1 MTFLA
6 AALLFGLVIFIHEL
20 GHFLAAKYAGVRVL
34 KFSIGFGPKIVGRT
48 VGETEYVLSAIPLGG
63 YVKMHGEDPD
73 DEQAES
79 PIVDPER
86 SFKAQPLWKRAL
98 IVFSGPFF
106 NILLTFVLFSGLL
119 ASGVE
124 VPVPDVKNLMPVI
137 DSVDPDFPAAAAG
150 IKPGDRIIRI
160 DTTEVNTWID
170 VVSLVAQSPDK
181 LLKVVV
187 LRGESTQTIEVAP
200 RGVAATDRDGKS
212 ITIGRLGIR
221 KLGQGIFS
229 FIKSDSLLDA
239 PVKGAY
245 ATWKMGTVIIDS
257 VVMTI
262 QGEISSKN
270 IGGPIQ
276 IITESGKA
284 ASAGAISYLLFMAL
298 ISVNLGMLNLL
309 PIPVLDGGHLL
320 FMAIESVTGRPLSDR
335 AMMIAQRIGMT
346 LLAMLMA
353 FAMYN
358 DLFRLLGR

>member
-20 GHFLAAKYAGVRVL
+20 GHFLAAKFSGVRVL
-34 KFSIGFGPKIVGRT
+34 KFSIGFGPKIIGRT
-48 VGETEYVLSAIPLGG
+48 IGETEYLLSAIPLGG

-73 DEQAES
+73 DEPSDA
-79 PIVDPER
+79 PITDPER
-86 SFKAQPLWKRAL
+86 SFKAQALWKRAL

-106 NILLTFVLFSGLL
+106 NILLTFALFSGLL

-150 IKPGDRIIRI
+150 IKAGDRILRI
-160 DTTEVNTWID
+160 GTTDINTWID
-170 VVSLVAQSPDK
+170 VVGMVAQNPGK
-181 LLKVVV
+181 PLKILVQ
-187 LRGESTQTIEVAP
+187 RGESQKTIEVAP
-200 RGVAATDRDGKS
+200 KSVEVADRDGKTV
-212 ITIGRLGIR
+212 TIGRLGIR
-221 KLGQGIFS
+221 KQGQGIFS

-239 PVKGAY
+239 PAKGAY

-320 FMAIESVTGRPLSDR
+320 FMAIESITGKPLSDK
-335 AMMIAQRIGMT
+335 AMMFAQRIGML
-346 LLAMLMA
+346 LLATLMA

-358 DLFRLLGR
+358 DLFRLFAR

>member
-1 MTFLA
+1 MTILA

-20 GHFLAAKYAGVRVL
+20 GHFLAAKFAGVKVL
-34 KFSIGFGPKIVGRT
+34 KFSIGFGPKLVGRT
-48 VGETEYVLSAIPLGG
+48 IGETEYVIAPIPLGG

-73 DEQAES
+73 DETPEEALA
-79 PIVDPER
+79 DPER

-106 NILLTFVLFSGLL
+106 NILLTFALFTGLL
-119 ASGVE
+119 AGGVE

-137 DSVDPDFPAAAAG
+137 DGVDPDYPAAAAG
-150 IKPGDRIIRI
+150 MRPGDRILSIG
-160 DTTEVNTWID
+160 TTEINTWID
-170 VVSLVAQSPDK
+170 VVTVVSKNPEVP
-181 LLKVVV
+181 LKFVVQ
-187 LRGESTQTIEVAP
+187 RGDARETVEVAP
-200 RGVAATDRDGKS
+200 RAVKATDRDGKPV
-212 ITIGRLGIR
+212 TIGRLGIR
-221 KLGQGIFS
+221 KQGQGIFS
-229 FIKSDSLLDA
+229 FIKSDSMLDA

-257 VVMTI
+257 VVMTV

-284 ASAGAISYLLFMAL
+284 ASAGAISYFLFMAL

-335 AMMIAQRIGMT
+335 TMIVAQRIGIT
-346 LLAMLMA
+346 LLATLMA

-358 DLFRLLGR
+358 DLFRLFAR